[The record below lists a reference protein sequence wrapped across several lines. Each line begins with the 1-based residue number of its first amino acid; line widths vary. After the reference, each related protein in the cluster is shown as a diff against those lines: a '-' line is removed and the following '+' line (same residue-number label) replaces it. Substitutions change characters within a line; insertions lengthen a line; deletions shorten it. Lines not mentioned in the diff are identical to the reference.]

1 MCYEPSQITYKT
13 LARVSRRFRRRWNA
27 SNASNAPLFIDVVN
41 DASFAHCTI
50 PVPLV
55 LKE

>member
-27 SNASNAPLFIDVVN
+27 SNAPLFINIVN